1 MGLAARVAAAT
12 TTFALLAGGGY
23 LVADTFDIVPGFLT
37 NAPVA
42 APPAP
47 FPTAPGAT
55 SGPALTSGLSPLSA
69 DAPVPSA
76 TSVEDLVAQ
85 LVKEKD
91 YVGKRVG
98 VLVTDAATG
107 QGIAG
112 RSATSDFVPASTQKL
127 LTAAAGLT
135 RVGPDR
141 TLDTTAMLAGSTVT
155 LVGGGDMMLAAGAG
169 DPSKVN
175 GRAGLGDLATQV
187 AAAVEAAGLD
197 SVTVRVDDSLFSGPA
212 IPPSWDKA
220 NVEAGYGAPVTAI
233 AVDVARRTDDAY
245 AQRHPDPSLAAAR
258 DFVRALEKV
267 GVTVSGT
274 AARGDAGEGAV
285 EVGRVASAPLSEVV
299 GYFLQTSDNTITEVV
314 GRLVAIET
322 GLSGSVQ
329 GATAAVLDAVGALGV
344 DLTGAKLTDCS
355 GLGEGSRLSPRLLN
369 ELLLRMVDPATPV
382 LRQAALQLP
391 LAGVSGTL
399 HERFTTT
406 DARGRVRAK
415 TGSLPN
421 VSGLAGTV
429 VTADGRLLVF
439 AVLVDDFPDGNAWN
453 ARAMVDRFVAGLAAC
468 GCG

>member
-1 MGLAARVAAAT
+1 MGLAARAAAAT

-23 LVADTFDIVPGFLT
+23 LVADTFDLVPGFLT

-47 FPTAPGAT
+47 FPTAPGARL
-55 SGPALTSGLSPLSA
+55 GPELTSGLAPLGT

-76 TSVEDLVAQ
+76 TSVEDLVAE
-85 LVKEKD
+85 LAKAED
-91 YVGKRVG
+91 YLGKRVG

-112 RSATSDFVPASTQKL
+112 RAATTDFVPASTQKL
-127 LTAAAGLT
+127 LTAAAALSTIGS
-135 RVGPDR
+135 DR
-141 TLDTTAMLAGSTVT
+141 TLDTTAFLAGATVT

-169 DPSKVN
+169 DPAKVN
-175 GRAGLGDLATQV
+175 GRAGLADLAGTV
-187 AAAVEAAGLD
+187 AVAVEAAGLD
-197 SVTVRVDDSLFSGPA
+197 AVTVRVDDSLFSGPSVA
-212 IPPSWDKA
+212 PSWDTD
-220 NVEAGYGAPVTAI
+220 NVEAGYGAPVTAL
-233 AVDVARRTDDAY
+233 AVDVARRSSGTY
-245 AQRHPDPSLAAAR
+245 APRFADPTLAAGR
-258 DFVRALEKV
+258 DFATALGKA
-267 GVTVSGT
+267 GVTVTGT
-274 AARGDAGEGAV
+274 IARAVPAEGAT
-285 EVGRVASAPLSEVV
+285 EVGRVSSAPMSELV
-299 GYFLQTSDNTITEVV
+299 GYFLQTSDNTITEVA

-322 GLSGSVQ
+322 GLPGSVQ
-329 GATAAVLDAVGALGV
+329 GATTAVLDVVGALGV
-344 DLTGAKLTDCS
+344 DLTGARLTDAS

-369 ELLLRMVDPATPV
+369 ELLLRMVDPALPA
-382 LRQAALQLP
+382 LREAALQMP

-421 VSGLAGTV
+421 VSSLAGTL

-439 AVLVDDFPDGNAWN
+439 AVLVDDFPDDNAWN
-453 ARAMVDRFVAGLAAC
+453 ARATIDKFVSRVAEC

>member
-23 LVADTFDIVPGFLT
+23 LVADTFDLVPGFLT

-42 APPAP
+42 PPPAP
-47 FPTAPGAT
+47 FPTVPGAT
-55 SGPALTSGLSPLSA
+55 TGPGLAPGLPPLPA

-76 TSVEDLVAQ
+76 TSVEELVADLVA
-85 LVKEKD
+85 EED
-91 YVGKRVG
+91 YLGPRVG

-112 RSATSDFVPASTQKL
+112 HAATTDLVPASTQKL
-127 LTAAAGLT
+127 LTAAAGLS

-141 TLDTTAMLAGSTVT
+141 TLDTTATLAGTTVT
-155 LVGGGDMMLAAGAG
+155 LVGGGDMMLAAGEG

-175 GRAGLGDLATQV
+175 GRAGLGTLASQV

-197 SVTVRVDDSLFSGPA
+197 AVTVRVDDTLFTGPSVA
-212 IPPSWDKA
+212 PSWDPA
-220 NVEAGYGAPVTAI
+220 NIDAGFVAPVTAI
-233 AVDVARRTDDAY
+233 AVDVARRTDETY
-245 AQRHPDPSLAAAR
+245 APRFLDPSVAAAR
-258 DFVRALEKV
+258 AFVTALEDA
-267 GVTVSGT
+267 GVTVTGT
-274 AARGDAGEGAV
+274 VARGTPAEGAT
-285 EVGRVASAPLSEVV
+285 EVGRVSSAPLGDVI
-299 GYFLQTSDNTITEVV
+299 GYLLQTSDNTITEVV

-322 GLSGSVQ
+322 GLSPSFQ

-344 DLTGAKLTDCS
+344 DLTGAHLADCS
-355 GLGEGSRLSPRLLN
+355 GLGDGSQLSPRLLN
-369 ELLLRMVDPATPV
+369 ELLLRMVDPASPV
-382 LRQAALQLP
+382 LRAAAVQLP

-399 HERFTTT
+399 HERFTVS

-421 VSGLAGTV
+421 VAGLAGTT
-429 VTADGRLLVF
+429 VTSDGRLLVF

-453 ARAMVDRFVAGLAAC
+453 ARATIDRFVTRLTAC
-468 GCG
+468 GCS

>member
-23 LVADTFDIVPGFLT
+23 LVADTFDVVPGFLT

-42 APPAP
+42 PPPAP

-55 SGPALTSGLSPLSA
+55 TGPALTPGLATLPT

-76 TSVEDLVAQ
+76 TSVEKFVAE
-85 LVKEKD
+85 LADEEE

-112 RSATSDFVPASTQKL
+112 RAATTDFVPASTAKL
-127 LTAAAGLT
+127 LTAAAGLS

-141 TLDTTAMLAGSTVT
+141 TLDTTALLAGATVT

-169 DPSKVN
+169 DPAKVN
-175 GRAGLGDLATQV
+175 GRAGLADLAAQV
-187 AAAVEAAGLD
+187 ADAVAAAGLD
-197 SVTVRVDDSLFSGPA
+197 SVTVRVDDSLFTGPSVA
-212 IPPSWDKA
+212 PSWDPKS
-220 NVEAGYGAPVTAI
+220 VEAGYAAPVTAI

-258 DFVRALEKV
+258 DFVRALEKA
-267 GVTVSGT
+267 GVTVTGT
-274 AARGDAGEGAV
+274 AARGNPAEGAA
-285 EVGRVASAPLSEVV
+285 EVGRVSSAPLSEVV

-314 GRLVAIET
+314 GRIVAIET

-344 DLTGAKLTDCS
+344 DLTGAKLADCS
-355 GLGEGSRLSPRLLN
+355 GLGDGSRLSPRLLN
-369 ELLLRMVDPATPV
+369 ELLLRMVDPGMPA
-382 LRQAALQLP
+382 LREAALQMP

-399 HERFTTT
+399 HERFTTS

-453 ARAMVDRFVAGLAAC
+453 ARATIDKLVTRLAAC